1 MKYKKGK
8 SGNPDGRPSGAK
20 NKRTV
25 IRDALEKVYDDG
37 EDGFWLAVAEKSKE
51 GDTNAVSMIGSR
63 LIPTLKATDTPI
75 LLEGLDS
82 GSLVDKAGK
91 IIEHMGTG
99 DVSPSEATSMINA
112 IAALCK
118 VQEIEDLNKR
128 LEALERALKDR

>member
-8 SGNPDGRPSGAK
+8 SGNPDGRPTGSK

-118 VQEIEDLNKR
+118 VQEIEDLSKR
-128 LEALERALKDR
+128 LESLERIFKER